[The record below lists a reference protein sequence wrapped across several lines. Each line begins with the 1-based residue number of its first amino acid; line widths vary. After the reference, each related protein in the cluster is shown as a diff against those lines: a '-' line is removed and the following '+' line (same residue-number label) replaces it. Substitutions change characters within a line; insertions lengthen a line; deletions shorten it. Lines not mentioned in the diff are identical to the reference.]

1 MEIELNNEQTTPS
14 QQQEQRKAS
23 HDLAAARLVKMC
35 ESGVASLREI
45 DNIIATLGNFCRV
58 GGIWTTSKG

>member
-23 HDLAAARLVKMC
+23 HDLAAARLVKNA
-35 ESGVASLREI
+35 EDAQQL
-45 DNIIATLGNFCRV
+45 
-58 GGIWTTSKG
+58 W

>member
-1 MEIELNNEQTTPS
+1 MHPD
-14 QQQEQRKAS
+14 KA
-23 HDLAAARLVKMC
+23 LPNLEFFRRTFREKMC

>member
-23 HDLAAARLVKMC
+23 HDLAAARLVKRGNLTHILSC
-35 ESGVASLREI
+35 QKIWESSL
-45 DNIIATLGNFCRV
+45 NKL
-58 GGIWTTSKG
+58 KG